1 MAACKFFWGMLF
13 AILAAY
19 TVSGAVVSTPYKRD
33 RDSDNRW
40 HRYVRSPSS
49 AIVKPQ
55 SILFANITG
64 NVTNPDGLLTADS
77 PPTTLARKEEDSEV
91 PSIIVDFGQNV
102 VGIVS
107 ISFAGSYN
115 ASEGFPGLKLAFS
128 ETQQYLTNVSDF
140 TRSDNMGAGQKL
152 TNGTDQIAVAN
163 KPYTWTNRAGCKY
176 DTKVCSDGLHGFR
189 YMRIWLDAVEGDA
202 PYTQPYGVVSISSIE
217 LEWSAYLGTPDTY
230 TGWFECS
237 DEDLT
242 QWWYDGVY
250 TTDMDTYTF
259 LANETDPRN
268 SASPTLQGKQVIF
281 DGAKRDRDP
290 YVGDLAVAA
299 LTSYLSHDNPD
310 ATRNILA
317 DLADHQ
323 SSDGWIPPASINNYT
338 LELYDYP
345 MWWVVCTAD
354 LVMYTGDTDFATKY
368 YNVMKKTLDKYY
380 GKNLTSNGGLLNKT
394 NGYGDYA
401 FLPRSGVITY
411 YNALYI
417 HALQSAAQL
426 ANILNHPKDSDT
438 WTHRAS
444 AVSDKLLA
452 RNWDPAVGA
461 FFDGGPC
468 PSEAPDT
475 ICNVHAQDG
484 NGLAVLSGSVNS
496 SLASSLLNYYGNTT
510 SRPYGN
516 AFYDND
522 LLSEGFSQRVYAFIS
537 YFELAARFA
546 TPGAS
551 DSAIE
556 EIKRLY
562 GWMST
567 HDPGVTFWEGIGA
580 NGSPY
585 EEGFTSM
592 AHGWSTGI
600 VPLMSNYILGVRP
613 TAPGFKT
620 WQICPVVD
628 AGDLTW
634 ARGEVGT
641 PRGPIQ
647 VSWRKSSTGTFE
659 IDIEVPEDTSG
670 VVCVPTTGFHTTR
683 VMMDGKQ
690 VRQAANAS
698 IVGPIATSGDGYE
711 LIQADGGSHTI
722 TVVGV

>member
-1 MAACKFFWGMLF
+1 MPALNNIQMFEYL
-13 AILAAY
+13 
-19 TVSGAVVSTPYKRD
+19 
-33 RDSDNRW
+33 
-40 HRYVRSPSS
+40 SS
-49 AIVKPQ
+49 ADILLVWNIRYMIEDGHFSEEFVTVKPLNIP
-55 SILFANITG
+55 SANISG
-64 NVTNPDGLLTADS
+64 NITNPEGLLGGNGLSTILTRNEGD
-77 PPTTLARKEEDSEV
+77 
-91 PSIIVDFGQNV
+91 PSIPTLVVDFGQNV

-107 ISFAGSYN
+107 ITFSGSSN

-128 ETQQYLTNVSDF
+128 ETQQYLTNTSDF
-140 TRSDNMGAGQKL
+140 TRSDNMATGEKL
-152 TNGTDQIAVAN
+152 TNGTDQIAVSNEA
-163 KPYTWTNRAGCKY
+163 YTWKDHNGCQY
-176 DTKVCSDGLHGFR
+176 NDKVCSDGLHGFR
-189 YMRIWLDAVEGDA
+189 YMKIWLDALESDA
-202 PYTQPYGVVSISSIE
+202 PFTQKYGSVSISNVE
-217 LEWSAYLGTPDTY
+217 LEWSAYLGTPNTF

-250 TTDMDTYTF
+250 TADMGTYVF

-268 SASPTLQGKQVIF
+268 SASSTLEGKEVLF

-317 DLADHQ
+317 DLANHQ
-323 SSDGWIPPASINNYT
+323 RSDGWIPPASINNYT
-338 LELYDYP
+338 LDLYDYP

-354 LVMYTGDTDFATKY
+354 LVMYTGDTDFAVQY
-368 YNVMKKTLDKYY
+368 YDVMKKTLDDYF
-380 GKNLTSNGGLLNKT
+380 GQNLTSNGGLVNKT

-411 YNALYI
+411 YNALYV
-417 HALQSAAQL
+417 HALKSAATV
-426 ANILNHPKDSDT
+426 ATILRNPVDSQI
-438 WTHRAS
+438 WTSRAS
-444 AVSDKLLA
+444 AISEDLLA

-468 PSEAPDT
+468 PNQAADA

-484 NGLAVLSGSVNS
+484 NGLAVLSGSVNA
-496 SLASSLLNYYGNTT
+496 SLATSLLNYYGNAA
-510 SRPYGN
+510 SQPYGN

-522 LLSEGFSQRVYAFIS
+522 LLSTGFSQRVYAFIS

-551 DSAIE
+551 DSAVE

-567 HDPGVTFWEGIGA
+567 HDPEITFWEGIGP

-592 AHGWSTGI
+592 SHGWSTGI

-613 TAPGFKT
+613 TGPGFKT
-620 WQICPVVD
+620 WQICPVSD
-628 AGDLTW
+628 GGDLTW

-641 PRGPIQ
+641 PQGSIL
-647 VSWRKSSTGTFE
+647 VSWSKNANRTF
-659 IDIEVPEDTSG
+659 DLQIETPENSSG
-670 VVCVPTTGFHTTR
+670 VVCVPNLGFKSSR
-683 VMMDGKQ
+683 IIMDGSEVKQ
-690 VRQAANAS
+690 TANVS
-698 IVGPIATSGDGYE
+698 TFGPIATTGDNYT
-711 LIQADGGSHTI
+711 LIQVTGGYHTI
-722 TVVGV
+722 VVGA

>member
-1 MAACKFFWGMLF
+1 MVACKLLRGVLF
-13 AILAAY
+13 AILSAD
-19 TVSGAVVSTPYKRD
+19 TVSGAAVSKPHETD
-33 RDSDNRW
+33 LHDNSW
-40 HRYVRSPSS
+40 HKYVRSPSS
-49 AIVKPQ
+49 ALVKPQ
-55 SILFANITG
+55 SILSANITG
-64 NVTNPDGLLTADS
+64 NVTNPNGLLTAEG
-77 PPTTLARKEEDSEV
+77 PPTILTRNEGDTDI
-91 PSIIVDFGQNV
+91 PSLVIDFGQDV
-102 VGIVS
+102 VGIYVQKAILNES
-107 ISFAGSYN
+107 N
-115 ASEGFPGLKLAFS
+115 LANIAF
-128 ETQQYLTNVSDF
+128 QD
-140 TRSDNMGAGQKL
+140 QKL

-163 KPYTWTNRAGCKY
+163 EPYTWKDQTDCQY

-189 YMRIWLDAVEGDA
+189 YMRIWLDAVESDA
-202 PYTQPYGVVSISSIE
+202 PYTQAYGAVSISNIE

-268 SASPTLQGKQVIF
+268 SASPTLQGKEVIF

-323 SSDGWIPPASINNYT
+323 RSDGWIPPASIHARNNYT
-338 LELYDYP
+338 LDLHDYP
-345 MWWVVCTAD
+345 MWWVVCMAD
-354 LVMYTGDTDFATKY
+354 LVMYTGDTEFASKY
-368 YNVMKKTLDKYY
+368 YDVMKKTLDNYY
-380 GKNLTSNGGLLNKT
+380 AQNLTSNGDLLNKT

-417 HALQSAAQL
+417 HALHSAAQI
-426 ANILNHPKDSDT
+426 ANILNHSEDSST
-438 WTHRAS
+438 WNFRAS
-444 AVSDKLLA
+444 SVSDKLLA

-468 PSEAPDT
+468 PNEAADT

-496 SLASSLLNYYGNTT
+496 SLATSLLDYYGNAT

-567 HDPGVTFWEGIGA
+567 HDPEVTFWEGIGA

-600 VPLMSNYILGVRP
+600 VPLMSNYILGVKP
-613 TAPGFKT
+613 TGPGFKT

-647 VSWRKSSTGTFE
+647 VSWSKGDNGTFE
-659 IDIEVPEDTSG
+659 MHIEVPEDTSG
-670 VVCVPTTGFHTTR
+670 VVCVPTTGFNSTR
-683 VMMDGKQ
+683 VLMDGKQ

-711 LIQADGGSHTI
+711 LIQAGGGSHTI
-722 TVVGV
+722 LVGV

>member
-1 MAACKFFWGMLF
+1 MAAFLRSVTLV
-13 AILAAY
+13 ALAAHA
-19 TVSGAVVSTPYKRD
+19 VSGTAVPKFREDVFGD
-33 RDSDNRW
+33 DAW
-40 HRYVRSPSS
+40 HNYVRSPSDSFLIPRKILS
-49 AIVKPQ
+49 A
-55 SILFANITG
+55 NTTG
-64 NVTNPDGLLTADS
+64 NVTNPDGLLGGNGS
-77 PPTTLARKEEDSEV
+77 PTILTRNEEDT
-91 PSIIVDFGQNV
+91 SIPTLVVDFGQNV
-102 VGIVS
+102 VGIVTVT
-107 ISFAGSYN
+107 FAGSSN
-115 ASEGFPGLKLAFS
+115 SSEGLPGLKLAFS

-140 TRSDNMGAGQKL
+140 TRSDNLATGQKL

-163 KPYTWTNRAGCKY
+163 EEYTWMDHTGCQY
-176 DTKVCSDGLHGFR
+176 NNQVCSDGVHGFR
-189 YMRIWLDAVEGDA
+189 YMKIWLDALESDA
-202 PYTQPYGVVSISSIE
+202 PYTQSYGTLSISSIG
-217 LEWSAYLGTPDTY
+217 LEWSAYLGAPDTF

-250 TTDMDTYTF
+250 TADMGTYVF
-259 LANETDPRN
+259 LANETDPRD
-268 SASPTLQGKQVIF
+268 SASPTLEGKEVIF

-299 LTSYLSHDNPD
+299 LTSYLSHNNPD

-317 DLADHQ
+317 DLANHQ
-323 SSDGWIPPASINNYT
+323 RSDGWVPPASINNYT
-338 LELYDYP
+338 LDLYDYP

-354 LVMYTGDTDFATKY
+354 LVMYTGDTGFAIQY
-368 YNVMKKTLDKYY
+368 YDVMKKTLDDYY
-380 GKNLTSNGGLLNKT
+380 GPNLTFNGGLLNKT

-401 FLPRSGVITY
+401 FLPRSGIITY
-411 YNALYI
+411 YNALYV
-417 HALQSAAQL
+417 HALKSAAQL
-426 ANILNHPKDSDT
+426 ATILGNSADSQN
-438 WTHRAS
+438 WTSRAFT
-444 AVSDKLLA
+444 VSENLLA

-468 PSEAPDT
+468 RNEAADT

-496 SLASSLLNYYGNTT
+496 SLATSLLEYYGNAT

-522 LLSEGFSQRVYAFIS
+522 LLSTGFSERVYAFIS

-551 DSAIE
+551 SSAFE

-567 HDPGVTFWEGIGA
+567 HDPEITFWEGIGP

-600 VPLMSNYILGVRP
+600 VPLMTNYVLGVRP
-613 TAPGFKT
+613 TGPGFKT

-628 AGDLTW
+628 GGNLTW

-641 PRGPIQ
+641 PQGPIRA
-647 VSWRKSSTGTFE
+647 SWSNNDNGTFSLR
-659 IDIEVPEDTSG
+659 IEAPENTRG
-670 VVCVPTTGFHTTR
+670 FVCVPSTGFKSDR
-683 VMMDGKQ
+683 VVWMG
-690 VRQAANAS
+690 R
-698 IVGPIATSGDGYE
+698 G
-711 LIQADGGSHTI
+711 
-722 TVVGV
+722 

>member
-1 MAACKFFWGMLF
+1 MAACKFLWGVLF
-13 AILAAY
+13 AILPAY
-19 TVSGAVVSTPYKRD
+19 TVSGAAVSNSKSHERD
-33 RDSDNRW
+33 LQNNSW
-40 HRYVRSPSS
+40 HRYIRSPSS
-49 AIVKPQ
+49 DLVKPQ
-55 SILFANITG
+55 SIPSANITG
-64 NVTNPDGLLTADS
+64 NVTNPNGLLTADS
-77 PPTTLARKEEDSEV
+77 PPTILTRKEEDTDI
-91 PSIIVDFGQNV
+91 PSLVIDFGQNV

-107 ISFAGSYN
+107 INFAGSYN
-115 ASEGFPGLKLAFS
+115 SSEGFPGLKLAFS

-152 TNGTDQIAVAN
+152 TNGTDQVRG
-163 KPYTWTNRAGCKY
+163 YTETPGKTCSL
-176 DTKVCSDGLHGFR
+176 VCSDGLHGFR

-202 PYTQPYGVVSISSIE
+202 PYTQAYGAVSISSIE
-217 LEWSAYLGTPDTY
+217 LKWSAYLGTPDTY

-242 QWWYDGVY
+242 QWWYDSVY

-268 SASPTLQGKQVIF
+268 SASPTLQGKEVIF

-290 YVGDLAVAA
+290 YVGDLVVAA

-323 SSDGWIPPASINNYT
+323 RSDGWIPPASINNYT
-338 LELYDYP
+338 LDLYDYP
-345 MWWVVCTAD
+345 MWWVICTAD

-368 YNVMKKTLDKYY
+368 YDVMKKTLDNYY
-380 GKNLTSNGGLLNKT
+380 GQTLTSNGGLLNKT

-426 ANILNHPKDSDT
+426 ANILNHPEDSRI
-438 WTHRAS
+438 WTSRAS

-452 RNWDPAVGA
+452 RNWDSAVGA

-468 PSEAPDT
+468 PNDAADT

-496 SLASSLLNYYGNTT
+496 SLANSALDYYGNAA

-522 LLSEGFSQRVYAFIS
+522 LLSEGFSERVYAFIS

-546 TPGAS
+546 IPGAS
-551 DSAIE
+551 GSAIE

-567 HDPGVTFWEGIGA
+567 HDPEVTFWEGIGA

-600 VPLMSNYILGVRP
+600 VPLMSNYMLGVRP
-613 TAPGFKT
+613 TGPGFKT

-641 PRGPIQ
+641 PQGPIQ
-647 VSWRKSSTGTFE
+647 VSWSKSDNGTFE
-659 IDIEVPEDTSG
+659 IHIEAPEDSSG
-670 VVCVPTTGFHTTR
+670 VVCVPTTGFNSTR
-683 VMMDGKQ
+683 VLMDGKQ
-690 VRQAANAS
+690 VRQTANAS
-698 IVGPIATSGDGYE
+698 ILGPIATSGDGYE
-711 LIQADGGSHTI
+711 LVQTGGGSHTI
-722 TVVGV
+722 VVGV